1 MALFLLA
8 KSERIKMDN
17 TNVFDFE
24 KRWVKDL
31 GLPEEVAHRIAN
43 IADLFEMIS
52 DQRLIPF
59 KQHPGWFEGLQSI
72 HKQVN

>member
-52 DQRLIPF
+52 DQRLNSLHLKKSPIVPYV
-59 KQHPGWFEGLQSI
+59 L
-72 HKQVN
+72 